1 MPCSGDGFDARIIC
15 SPRLGW
21 APVRGNAA
29 GYFSTSEAAHFVI
42 VLGQLFHIGD
52 EFLLALDGAV
62 EGRKI
67 FPNAIFWI
75 FRRPEREDGEGRI
88 PAVQHGECHMPDFY
102 RWMPVFGAANC
113 KCHFERSEEHTS
125 ELQYL
130 MRISYAVLCL
140 KKKTAR

>member
-1 MPCSGDGFDARIIC
+1 MIIC

-75 FRRPEREDGEGRI
+75 FRRPEREDGEGRL
-88 PAVQHGECHMPDFY
+88 PAGQHGECHKIG
-102 RWMPVFGAANC
+102 RASC
-113 KCHFERSEEHTS
+113 RERVCQSVS
-125 ELQYL
+125 
-130 MRISYAVLCL
+130 ISVVAGSL
-140 KKKTAR
+140 KKKKK

>member
-88 PAVQHGECHMPDFY
+88 QT
-102 RWMPVFGAANC
+102 
-113 KCHFERSEEHTS
+113 EEHTS
-125 ELQYL
+125 ELQSL
-130 MRISYAVLCL
+130 MRISYAVFCL
-140 KKKTAR
+140 KKKKNKQQKHTYRTT